1 MSAIEVKC
9 IQCGSLLRVNARLA
23 GRRVR
28 CSNCETAIHVPE
40 ADDAVIEVDSSD
52 DMIETEYFEALPVD
66 VMPAEAIAVEAVP
79 LEQASM
85 SSSGSASGKAEIMP
99 EPISPAVWEDDD
111 SDAIPKRKPRD
122 DDELDMTPMV
132 DVTFLLLI
140 FFMVTASFSLQK
152 SIEVPR
158 QQSDEASFNVSNED
172 EDLDKVDVQI
182 DERGSFLVMANDW
195 ERETPGKQNLT
206 IALKQAMTNGS
217 EGMKLAIKVHEM
229 AKLQFLVDAMDAGTI
244 AGFVDISVTQVDGF
258 D

>member
-1 MSAIEVKC
+1 MAAIEVKC
-9 IQCGSLLRVNARLA
+9 IQCGSVLRVNARLA

-40 ADDAVIEVDSSD
+40 MGDAVVEVDSSD
-52 DMIETEYFEALPVD
+52 DRDIIEAEYLEALPL
-66 VMPAEAIAVEAVP
+66 EAVP
-79 LEQASM
+79 LGQPSK
-85 SSSGSASGKAEIMP
+85 SSTGSSSGKAEITP
-99 EPISPAVWEDDD
+99 APITPAVWEDDD
-111 SDAIPKRKPRD
+111 SDAIPKRKARE

-172 EDLDKVDVQI
+172 EDLEKVDVQI

-229 AKLQFLVDAMDAGTI
+229 TKLQYLVDAMDAGTI